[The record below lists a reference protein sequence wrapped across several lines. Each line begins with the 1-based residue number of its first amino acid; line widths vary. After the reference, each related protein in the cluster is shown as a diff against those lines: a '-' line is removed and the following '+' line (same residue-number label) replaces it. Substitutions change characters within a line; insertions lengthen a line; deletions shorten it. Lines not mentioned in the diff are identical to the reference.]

1 MKILLAID
9 NSQCSESGVK
19 AVLEQMRP
27 EGSEVCILHAV
38 KPLLIIPLTYIGR
51 VDSLAAAQQIKL
63 KEGKELVEL
72 ASQLLRKAGFTVYT
86 DVEEGDPQA
95 AIINYA
101 ARWHADLIVMGSHG
115 KKGLDKALIG
125 SVSETVLRHAHCSVE
140 IVRPTKVHGAAT
152 RA

>member
-1 MKILLAID
+1 
-9 NSQCSESGVK
+9 
-19 AVLEQMRP
+19 
-27 EGSEVCILHAV
+27 
-38 KPLLIIPLTYIGR
+38 
-51 VDSLAAAQQIKL
+51 
-63 KEGKELVEL
+63 
-72 ASQLLRKAGFTVYT
+72 VYT